1 MVTRDDEGSP
11 ATRDRVERAALA
23 LFVARGYTATSLREI
38 AQTVGVT
45 VPALYYHFASKDEL
59 LRSVTEP
66 LLTAGDHFIEHLR
79 RLPRDGFARRAL
91 EGYYDLIVEHFPI
104 YRLVSTDPA
113 VRSHPEVGR
122 RAAEQATLLLE
133 LLAGPPA
140 PHERLVAAAA
150 ATGALRRPLRMPGI
164 DPVRDRELIIS
175 AALGA
180 LGSEIVGERFG
191 AATTNGATNGA
202 AKGATTVGAVP
213 GPMVPSKV
221 EGRRLKA
228 EGGRTR

>member
-38 AQTVGVT
+38 AQSVGVS

-66 LLTAGDHFIEHLR
+66 LLRAGDGFIEHLR
-79 RLPRDGFARRAL
+79 RLPRAGFARRAL

-113 VRSHPEVGR
+113 VRSHPVVGR
-122 RAAEQATLLLE
+122 RAPGRRRCCSTYWPDHPAVTS
-133 LLAGPPA
+133 GWCWPP
-140 PHERLVAAAA
+140 P
-150 ATGALRRPLRMPGI
+150 P
-164 DPVRDRELIIS
+164 PVRC
-175 AALGA
+175 AARCACRASTRRGT
-180 LGSEIVGERFG
+180 GS
-191 AATTNGATNGA
+191 
-202 AKGATTVGAVP
+202 
-213 GPMVPSKV
+213 
-221 EGRRLKA
+221 
-228 EGGRTR
+228 